1 MNFLI
6 TGGCGYIGT
15 QLTKHL
21 LSKRNKVTIVDNCWF
36 GNFHKKNKMLK
47 IIKKD
52 VRNFEDL
59 NITLFSNKIFWFD
72 IKFPFSALTEIFC
85 LLLIVKLGLII
96 SKLGPVDFF
105 STV

>member
-1 MNFLI
+1 MNFLV

-21 LSKRNKVTIVDNCWF
+21 LSKKNKVTVVDTCWF

-52 VRNFEDL
+52 V
-59 NITLFSNKIFWFD
+59 
-72 IKFPFSALTEIFC
+72 
-85 LLLIVKLGLII
+85 
-96 SKLGPVDFF
+96 
-105 STV
+105 

>member
-1 MNFLI
+1 MNFLV

-59 NITLFSNKIFWFD
+59 NIKNIDT
-72 IKFPFSALTEIFC
+72 
-85 LLLIVKLGLII
+85 II
-96 SKLGPVDFF
+96 HLANFANDP
-105 STV
+105 TVELKPI